1 MLTLTSPVDTW
12 LHPVGAGWKLL
23 ALCVFTVALFSMDG
37 IQALGLALAFVVAL
51 HVPCGAVFLRAAAG
65 MLWPLWPFVGIV
77 LVWHLWIAAPAAG
90 ATVVLRLVAAVG
102 AANLVTMTTRLT
114 DMIAVI
120 ERLARPFGRAGLSPR
135 LVALA
140 IALVI
145 RFIPVLSVRALQ
157 LSQAWRARSP
167 RRAHWPLLVPV
178 TLAALDDAEHVAD
191 ALRARGG
198 ARQ

>member
-1 MLTLTSPVDTW
+1 MLTLTSPVETW

-23 ALCVFTVALFSMDG
+23 ALCVFTFALFLMDG
-37 IQALGLALAFVVAL
+37 IQALVLALAFVVAL
-51 HVPCGAVFLRAAAG
+51 QLPCGVLFLRTAARL
-65 MLWPLWPFVGIV
+65 LWPLWPFVGIV

-114 DMIAVI
+114 DMIAVV
-120 ERLARPFGRAGLSPR
+120 EWLARPLGRAGLSPR
-135 LVALA
+135 LIALS

-157 LSQAWRARSP
+157 LSEAWRARSP
-167 RRAHWPLLVPV
+167 RRSRWPLLVPV
-178 TLAALDDAEHVAD
+178 TLAALDDAEHVAE

-198 ARQ
+198 AG

>member
-37 IQALGLALAFVVAL
+37 IQALALALAFVVAL

>member
-1 MLTLTSPVDTW
+1 
-12 LHPVGAGWKLL
+12 
-23 ALCVFTVALFSMDG
+23 MDG
-37 IQALGLALAFVVAL
+37 IQALALALAFVVAL

-90 ATVVLRLVAAVG
+90 ANVVLRLVAAVG